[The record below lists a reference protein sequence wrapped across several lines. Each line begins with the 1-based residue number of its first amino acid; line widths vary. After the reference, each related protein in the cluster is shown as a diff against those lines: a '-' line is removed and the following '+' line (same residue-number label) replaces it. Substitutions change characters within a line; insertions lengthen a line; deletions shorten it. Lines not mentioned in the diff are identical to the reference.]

1 MIAAT
6 ATAAS
11 SSSSHGTNLLVP
23 RFVAWTVASL
33 PLTVWVRDSLVDVCR
48 VQGTS
53 MEPVL
58 RDGDI
63 LLVRKCD
70 PGALVEGLVDLAA
83 SLRSRIVSGV
93 DNNNNNHND
102 DSARQ
107 FRSSSIERARLLRH
121 EQSLGVGMHAPVA
134 RLYDSPPLA
143 LPGHVAIY
151 QDPTSYPIQLNV
163 KRVIG
168 VGGQCV
174 RPRTSFSDTKYH
186 HHHHPRRG
194 NHPRVPRSSAAMVV
208 VPPYALYVE
217 GA

>member
-93 DNNNNNHND
+93 DNNNKNQNVRTTEWMTLTIVNNNTTTTRD
-102 DSARQ
+102 Q
-107 FRSSSIERARLLRH
+107 F
-121 EQSLGVGMHAPVA
+121 
-134 RLYDSPPLA
+134 
-143 LPGHVAIY
+143 
-151 QDPTSYPIQLNV
+151 
-163 KRVIG
+163 
-168 VGGQCV
+168 
-174 RPRTSFSDTKYH
+174 
-186 HHHHPRRG
+186 
-194 NHPRVPRSSAAMVV
+194 
-208 VPPYALYVE
+208 VPPSSNESSRRPSTE
-217 GA
+217 GRSKHCCIT